1 MVAKSASTRPASGL
15 PGLSRFHKRF
25 SSLLLGMHG
34 VFFRPHPLL
43 IGSAASVTLVV
54 FWADWRPAAVF
65 WQKHVDAYLKIA
77 ESVLRTTRA
86 PMTAREILKRGL
98 ALGKVPPQLHGKTQ
112 HKTLQARISEDI
124 LLRRERSTFFRTKP
138 GVFFL
143 RQFITDTSIPEKYR
157 VPIIARRRQR
167 ELAVRQALAF
177 DCETVQQL
185 CASDC
190 LISSRKILTLLK
202 ARKFHYARS
211 TTDRR
216 TNEVVVW
223 AFMLV
228 LRDNA
233 VLTYRHGRYREDRDT
248 FLRKRSLG
256 FFSPVVQDD
265 LSLFDQTDH
274 GIVASGMRALNVDL
288 NLNAEFELANSARLD
303 SFVCT
308 HEDKGTRN
316 LLAVVY
322 FDCPDWFEPLTRRL
336 AINDLKWHDLSTPVN
351 HLEDFDPWSQLVL
364 DHAQRTVGKV
374 QPFDEAASE

>member
-1 MVAKSASTRPASGL
+1 
-15 PGLSRFHKRF
+15 
-25 SSLLLGMHG
+25 
-34 VFFRPHPLL
+34 
-43 IGSAASVTLVV
+43 
-54 FWADWRPAAVF
+54 
-65 WQKHVDAYLKIA
+65 VDAYLEIA
-77 ESVLRTTRA
+77 ESVLRMTRA

-98 ALGKVPPQLHGKTQ
+98 VLGKVPPRLHGKTQ

-124 LLRRERSTFFRTKP
+124 LVRRERSTFFRTKP

-177 DCETVQQL
+177 DGETVQRL
-185 CASDC
+185 CDSDC
-190 LISSRKILTLLK
+190 FISSRNILTLLK
-202 ARKFHYARS
+202 ARRFHYARS
-211 TTDRR
+211 TAERHV
-216 TNEVVVW
+216 NEVVVW

-288 NLNAEFELANSARLD
+288 NLNAEFELASSARLD

-308 HEDKGTRN
+308 REDKGTKN

-336 AINDLKWHDLSTPVN
+336 AINDLRWHDLSTPVN
-351 HLEDFDPWSQLVL
+351 HVEDFDPWSQLVL
-364 DHAQRTVGKV
+364 DHAQRTAGKV
-374 QPFDEAASE
+374 QPFDEAAAE

>member
-1 MVAKSASTRPASGL
+1 MYLRFTSLAAGQRIE
-15 PGLSRFHKRF
+15 LSDTICYLWLRCGR
-25 SSLLLGMHG
+25 
-34 VFFRPHPLL
+34 
-43 IGSAASVTLVV
+43 
-54 FWADWRPAAVF
+54 DWRRAAGLF
-65 WQKHVDAYLKIA
+65 GKTLDAYLQIA
-77 ESVLRTTRA
+77 ESILRTSRA

-98 ALGKVPPQLHGKTQ
+98 ALGKVPPRLRGKTQ

-124 LLRRERSTFFRTKP
+124 LLRRERSSFFRTKP

-143 RQFITDTSIPEKYR
+143 REFITDTSIPEKYR

-177 DCETVQQL
+177 DTHTVEHL
-185 CASDC
+185 CASTC
-190 LISSRKILTLLK
+190 SVSVPKILNLLQ
-202 ARKFHYARS
+202 AQQFHYARS
-211 TTDRR
+211 TKEARSED
-216 TNEVVVW
+216 VLVW

-233 VLTYRHGRYREDRDT
+233 VLTYRHGRYREERDS

-265 LSLFDQTDH
+265 LSLFDQSDH
-274 GIVASGMRALNVDL
+274 GIVASGLRALNVDL
-288 NLNAEFELANSARLD
+288 NLNAEYELADSARLD

-308 HEDKGTRN
+308 CEEKGTRN

-322 FDCPDWFEPLTRRL
+322 FDCPEWFEPLTRRL
-336 AINDLKWHDLSTPVN
+336 AINDLRWHDLSTPVN

-364 DHAQRTVGKV
+364 DHAQRTLGKV
-374 QPFDEAASE
+374 QPADEASAQEVYQFGGRGLR

>member
-1 MVAKSASTRPASGL
+1 MVAAWG
-15 PGLSRFHKRF
+15 
-25 SSLLLGMHG
+25 
-34 VFFRPHPLL
+34 
-43 IGSAASVTLVV
+43 
-54 FWADWRPAAVF
+54 DWRRAAIF
-65 WQKHVDAYLKIA
+65 FGKALDAYLQIA

-86 PMTAREILKRGL
+86 PMTPREILKRGL
-98 ALGKVPPQLHGKTQ
+98 ALGKVPPRLHGKTQ

-124 LLRRERSTFFRTKP
+124 LLRRERSSFFRTKP

-143 RQFITDTSIPEKYR
+143 REFITDTSIPEKYR

-177 DCETVQQL
+177 DVDTVGNL
-185 CASDC
+185 CASNC
-190 LISSRKILTLLK
+190 SVSAPKILGLLQ

-211 TTDRR
+211 TKESRSD
-216 TNEVVVW
+216 EVVVW

-233 VLTYRHGRYREDRDT
+233 ILTYRHGRYREDRDS

-265 LSLFDQTDH
+265 LSLFDQNDH
-274 GIVASGMRALNVDL
+274 GIVASGLRALNVDL
-288 NLNAEFELANSARLD
+288 NLNAEYELANSARLD

-308 HEDKGTRN
+308 CEEKGTRN

-322 FDCPDWFEPLTRRL
+322 FDCPEWFEPLTRRL
-336 AINDLKWHDLSTPVN
+336 AINGLRWHDLSTPVN
-351 HLEDFDPWSQLVL
+351 HIEDFDPWSQLIL
-364 DHAQRTVGKV
+364 DHAQRTVAKV
-374 QPFDEAASE
+374 QPSDEASSQKIY

>member
-1 MVAKSASTRPASGL
+1 
-15 PGLSRFHKRF
+15 
-25 SSLLLGMHG
+25 
-34 VFFRPHPLL
+34 L
-43 IGSAASVTLVV
+43 IGSTASVKLVGL
-54 FWADWRPAAVF
+54 RRAAIF
-65 WQKHVDAYLKIA
+65 WQKNLDAYLKIA
-77 ESVLRTTRA
+77 ESVLRATRA
-86 PMTAREILKRGL
+86 PMTAREIFKHALV
-98 ALGKVPPQLHGKTQ
+98 LGKVPARLHGKTQ

-124 LLRRERSTFFRTKP
+124 LLRRERSAFFRTKP

-167 ELAVRQALAF
+167 ELAVREALAF
-177 DCETVQQL
+177 DSETVQKL
-185 CASDC
+185 CDNDW

-202 ARKFHYARS
+202 ASRFHYARS
-211 TTDRR
+211 TTERL

-228 LRDNA
+228 LRDNL
-233 VLTYRHGRYREDRDT
+233 VLTYRHGRYREDRNT

-288 NLNAEFELANSARLD
+288 NLNAEFELAESARLD

-308 HEDKGTRN
+308 REDTGNRN

-364 DHAQRTVGKV
+364 ERAQRNAGRVR
-374 QPFDEAASE
+374 PFDEAASE

>member
-1 MVAKSASTRPASGL
+1 L
-15 PGLSRFHKRF
+15 
-25 SSLLLGMHG
+25 
-34 VFFRPHPLL
+34 
-43 IGSAASVTLVV
+43 
-54 FWADWRPAAVF
+54 
-65 WQKHVDAYLKIA
+65 DAYLKIA
-77 ESVLRTTRA
+77 ESVLRATRA
-86 PMTAREILKRGL
+86 PMTAREILKRGIT
-98 ALGKVPPQLHGKTQ
+98 LGKVPARLHGKTQ

-124 LLRRERSTFFRTKP
+124 LLRRERSAFFRTKP

-143 RQFITDTSIPEKYR
+143 RRFIADTSIPEKYR

-177 DCETVQQL
+177 DCKTIERL
-185 CASDC
+185 CANDC
-190 LISSRKILTLLK
+190 MVSARKILGLLK
-202 ARKFHYARS
+202 DQKFHYARS
-211 TTDRR
+211 TRETRSD
-216 TNEVVVW
+216 EVIVW

-288 NLNAEFELANSARLD
+288 NLNAEYELARSAKLD

-308 HEDKGTRN
+308 REDTGTRN
-316 LLAVVY
+316 LLAIV
-322 FDCPDWFEPLTRRL
+322 FFNCPGWFEPLTRRL

-364 DHAQRTVGKV
+364 EHAQRTIGKV
-374 QPFDEAASE
+374 QAFD